1 MMGELLLQGGGVQ
14 LLVAFAGGSGK
25 LEEQQ
30 PEEEEELCTTNSS
43 SSSHWYFTKDQID
56 NNSPSRRDGID
67 LKKENYLRKS
77 YCTFLQDLGMRL
89 KEPQLTIATAIVFCH
104 RFFLRQSHHK
114 NDCHLIATSLQPII
128 LSGNPSSSGFHWN
141 FSQLVVESIDF
152 CGE

>member
-1 MMGELLLQGGGVQ
+1 MMGELLLHGGGVQ

-89 KEPQLTIATAIVFCH
+89 KE
-104 RFFLRQSHHK
+104 
-114 NDCHLIATSLQPII
+114 
-128 LSGNPSSSGFHWN
+128 
-141 FSQLVVESIDF
+141 
-152 CGE
+152 